1 MNKVYSIPL
10 LILIMWSILALLG
23 PVLPIQPDQISLD
36 KILLTP
42 HREQWF
48 GHDDLGR
55 SISAR
60 LIMGAR
66 TSLSVAIVVVTISL
80 SIGTFVGMVGAWL
93 GGFWDKLLVMMI
105 DLFIAFPG
113 ILLAIALAGLLGPGV
128 MNAVIALSIVSWVGF
143 ARLARVQT
151 LSIKNRDHVDA
162 AYALGTS
169 SFIIALKHI
178 LPLIMAP
185 LIIEAT
191 FAFAGVIIAE
201 AGLSFLGLGV
211 QPPSA
216 SWGSMIRDGTRYM
229 LVAPHMV
236 LAPGFA
242 ILSMVLCINILGDYL
257 RDKMDIKE
265 INKI

>member
-1 MNKVYSIPL
+1 MNRIYTIPL
-10 LILIMWSILALLG
+10 LILVIWSVLALLG
-23 PVLPIQPDQISLD
+23 PMLPLHPDQIALE

-42 HREQWF
+42 SWSQWF

-66 TSLSVAIVVVTISL
+66 TSLSVAVIVVSISL
-80 SIGTFVGMVGAWL
+80 VVGTFVGMMGAWL
-93 GGFWDKLLVMMI
+93 GGLWDKSLVMVV

-113 ILLAIALAGLLGPGV
+113 ILLAIALAGLLGPGI

-151 LSIKNRDHVDA
+151 LSMKNRDHVSA
-162 AYALGTS
+162 AYALGTPK
-169 SFIIALKHI
+169 FIIAVKHI

-191 FAFAGVIIAE
+191 FAFAGVVIAE

-211 QPPSA
+211 QPPAA

-242 ILSMVLCINILGDYL
+242 ILSLVLCINLLGDYL
-257 RDKMDIKE
+257 RDKLDIRE
-265 INKI
+265 ITKV